1 LTSTPAPAPAADEA
15 ADLRRRVVRGGTLA
29 ALGLILSQAISF
41 VSFLVLARLAPP
53 VTFGAYAAAAI
64 LLSSSGLFLEGG
76 MESAVIQRPDRI
88 PEAAS
93 TAFAA
98 NIVAGF
104 LLGAVAAALAPLIGL
119 FFHSSRIALASAVL
133 AGTIPLNAAGIVPGA
148 LLRRRVSLRYALVQP
163 CAALAYAV
171 AAIVTLAQGLG
182 IWGLV
187 AATYATGAARVVLVW
202 WLSRWRPARSLMSWE
217 MWRSLSAYG
226 RPVVFSSLLREIGF
240 SGTTAFVGRALGT
253 AELGRFRAAQR
264 FVQQANAV
272 VVTGTAYAL
281 LPALARIA
289 ADEARLRAA
298 VLRTIRVVTLLV
310 VPVSLVFIPLG
321 SQFAVV
327 LLGARWRGAGPIM
340 MAMAGMGIALALDS
354 ISSEAFKAT
363 GRTDLLPRMHG
374 LTAIVPL
381 AFMFALF
388 RLGGAGI
395 GLAMTLGTSTVAAYA
410 IRALGRVAA
419 IPLPTILR
427 QMRSAAAAGVV
438 MLVAVLLLDRLLI
451 HADRSSGA
459 AGVGALVGEVVIAA
473 VVYLA
478 ALALVSRRELIELIE
493 LVRLLRRRA
502 G

>member
-1 LTSTPAPAPAADEA
+1 
-15 ADLRRRVVRGGTLA
+15 
-29 ALGLILSQAISF
+29 
-41 VSFLVLARLAPP
+41 
-53 VTFGAYAAAAI
+53 
-64 LLSSSGLFLEGG
+64 
-76 MESAVIQRPDRI
+76 
-88 PEAAS
+88 
-93 TAFAA
+93 
-98 NIVAGF
+98 
-104 LLGAVAAALAPLIGL
+104 
-119 FFHSSRIALASAVL
+119 
-133 AGTIPLNAAGIVPGA
+133 
-148 LLRRRVSLRYALVQP
+148 
-163 CAALAYAV
+163 
-171 AAIVTLAQGLG
+171 
-182 IWGLV
+182 
-187 AATYATGAARVVLVW
+187 
-202 WLSRWRPARSLMSWE
+202 MSWQ

-226 RPVVFSSLLREIGF
+226 RPVVLSSLLREIGF

-374 LTAIVPL
+374 LTAVVPL

-388 RLGGAGI
+388 RLGGAGM
-395 GLAMTLGTSTVAAYA
+395 GLAMTIGTSIVAAYA

-419 IPLPTILR
+419 IPLQTILR
-427 QMRSAAAAGVV
+427 QTRSAATAGVV

-451 HADRSSGA
+451 HADGRSGA
-459 AGVGALVGEVVIAA
+459 AGVGTLVGEVVIAA

-478 ALALVSRRELIELIE
+478 ALALVSRRELMELME
-493 LVRLLRRRA
+493 LVRLLLRRA